1 MEAMTRCLSQ
11 TPVQQGFQSCF
22 AWVSSQGREN
32 MATPQ
37 DIPDQKMGK
46 HREK

>member
-11 TPVQQGFQSCF
+11 TQYSRLQSCF